1 MEKLLKPLAYG
12 WHGPIYVDQG
22 FLSHLGWGFAV
33 PLLGYWL
40 GGPRWLKIIGAVWV
54 LHALYRELVEEALEA
69 TTLSD
74 LVSRCAPVLLLL
86 AIQALRSRRA
96 SARPRLRLD

>member
-1 MEKLLKPLAYG
+1 MEALLKPLAYG
-12 WHGPIYVDQG
+12 WHGPIFVDQG

-33 PLLGYWL
+33 PLVGYWL
-40 GGPRWLKIIGAVWV
+40 GGPRWLRIIGAIWV
-54 LHALYRELVEEALEA
+54 LYALYRELIEEALAA

-74 LVSRCAPVLLLL
+74 IVSRCAPVLVLV

-96 SARPRLRLD
+96 PALPARQT